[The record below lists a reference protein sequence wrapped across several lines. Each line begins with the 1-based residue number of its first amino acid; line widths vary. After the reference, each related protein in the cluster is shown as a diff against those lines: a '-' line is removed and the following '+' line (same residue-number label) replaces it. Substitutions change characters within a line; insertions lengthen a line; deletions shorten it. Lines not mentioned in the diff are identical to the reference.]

1 MPNAQLNASPR
12 SGVGKGAARTLRR
25 EGKIPGIIYG
35 HARQPLALAIDRREL
50 ERLLSRI
57 AAESTVIELSL
68 DGTTA
73 RTLIREIQ
81 RHPFKR
87 EILHVDFQE
96 VVAGEKV
103 TVNVPIV
110 LTGTAEGVR
119 AEGGTLDQT
128 MRELEI
134 RVDAANI
141 PGPIEVDVSALHI
154 GHSIHV
160 SDLVIPEGVEVL
172 DEQDATVC
180 VVSAPRAIEEPVAV
194 EAVAAEVVT
203 EEPEVIGKGKEEVAE
218 ETEEE

>member
-1 MPNAQLNASPR
+1 
-12 SGVGKGAARTLRR
+12 
-25 EGKIPGIIYG
+25 
-35 HARQPLALAIDRREL
+35 
-50 ERLLSRI
+50 
-57 AAESTVIELSL
+57 
-68 DGTTA
+68 
-73 RTLIREIQ
+73 
-81 RHPFKR
+81 
-87 EILHVDFQE
+87 
-96 VVAGEKV
+96 
-103 TVNVPIV
+103 VNVPIV

-141 PGPIEVDVSALHI
+141 PAPIEVDVSGLHI

-160 SDLVIPEGVEVL
+160 SDLAIPEGVEVL

-194 EAVAAEVVT
+194 EAVAAEVVA